1 MRNKVPF
8 LLCVIGGILMM
19 YAGVVGSIGI
29 WEKLLNYATTIA
41 PEAADIVAWILVI
54 LANIASLGGVA
65 VFIGGYFL
73 TTDRVGTGKF
83 IIGIAAGLGI
93 FGLIIFIY
101 NMYMAVGVAAFA
113 ELLSILTTSASILG
127 PVLTIVARIIAKKPE

>member
-8 LLCVIGGILMM
+8 ILCIIGGVLML
-19 YAGVVGSIGI
+19 YAGVVGSVGI
-29 WEKLLNYATTIA
+29 WEEILNYATIIA
-41 PEAADIVAWILVI
+41 PGSAEIVAWILVI

-65 VFIGGYFL
+65 VFIGGFLL

-93 FGLIIFIY
+93 FGFIMLIY
-101 NMYMAVGVAAFA
+101 NMYMAMGLAAFT
-113 ELLSILTTSASILG
+113 ELLNILATSASILG
-127 PVLTIVARIIAKKPE
+127 PVLTIIARMMAKKPE